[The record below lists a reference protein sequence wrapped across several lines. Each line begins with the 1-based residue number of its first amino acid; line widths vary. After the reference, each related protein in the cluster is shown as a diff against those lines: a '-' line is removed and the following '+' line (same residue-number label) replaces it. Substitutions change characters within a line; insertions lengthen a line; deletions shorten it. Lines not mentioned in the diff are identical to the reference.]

1 LAAPGYAVAQFD
13 LGFMYDSGKGVPQD
27 YAEAVKLFRKAAE
40 QGYAQVQHYLGI
52 SYDNGEGAP
61 LAISQI

>member
-1 LAAPGYAVAQFD
+1 
-13 LGFMYDSGKGVPQD
+13 MYDNGKGVPQD